1 MEDEDDVEAEVEVE
15 VEVEVEGNVDES
27 SLMRVCRSVGRYLF
41 ANEVFH
47 SCEF

>member
-1 MEDEDDVEAEVEVE
+1 MEDEDDGEAEVE